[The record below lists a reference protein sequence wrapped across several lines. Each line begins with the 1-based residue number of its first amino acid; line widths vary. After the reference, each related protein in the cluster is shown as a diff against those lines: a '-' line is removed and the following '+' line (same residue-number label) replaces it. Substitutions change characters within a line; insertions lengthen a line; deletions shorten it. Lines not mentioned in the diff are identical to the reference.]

1 MCLIYIDGWGK
12 GRKKEE
18 NRKGVRMRG
27 KEEASNAEVGS

>member
-1 MCLIYIDGWGK
+1 MCLIYIDGLGK

-27 KEEASNAEVGS
+27 EEEGI